1 MKTGPARKAQEWKK
15 NGNLTRRQNGRMG
28 EFCEFHD
35 ATLKSLTCSIDRLF
49 CRESQKYFGNKIGF
63 ISKIVDFSGGKKN

>member
-1 MKTGPARKAQEWKK
+1 
-15 NGNLTRRQNGRMG
+15 MG